1 MTYDG
6 TGSEQAQHTE
16 IDAHPESRD
25 ALKRQRNLA
34 IVAVVL
40 GVLLLAAAIWAVWA
54 MLQPGAPTETIRD
67 IFIIVLALEFMLI
80 GMALVVL
87 VVQLAKLVNL
97 LQNEVRPILESTS
110 EAANTL
116 RGTARFL
123 SDNLT
128 GPVVKANA
136 AIAAIRRAANLLNF
150 GRRQN

>member
-1 MTYDG
+1 MYDSTGPYEAEREPINALPENG
-6 TGSEQAQHTE
+6 TTPAQ
-16 IDAHPESRD
+16 
-25 ALKRQRNLA
+25 QRNLA
-34 IVAVVL
+34 IGAIIV
-40 GVLLLAAAIWAVWA
+40 GVLLLAGAIWAVWA

-80 GMALVVL
+80 GISLVIL
-87 VVQLAKLVNL
+87 IIQLAKLVNL
-97 LQNEVRPILESTS
+97 LQNEVRPILDSTS

-136 AIAAIRRAANLLNF
+136 AIAALRRAADLLNF
-150 GRRQN
+150 GRRRN